1 MVDFPDESHN
11 LINLSVEMADFPDES
26 HNLVT
31 WTKIKNNRNFT
42 LSQQNLATGAWGE
55 RFTIKKPSL

>member
-42 LSQQNLATGAWGE
+42 LSQQNLATGAWG
-55 RFTIKKPSL
+55 RGDLQ

>member
-1 MVDFPDESHN
+1 MAD
-11 LINLSVEMADFPDES
+11 LSVEMADFPDES

-42 LSQQNLATGAWGE
+42 LSQQNLATGAWGSD
-55 RFTIKKPSL
+55 IYNKKSRLVHKDDYI

>member
-1 MVDFPDESHN
+1 MIFEH
-11 LINLSVEMADFPDES
+11 LKLANLSVDMADFPNER

-42 LSQQNLATGAWGE
+42 LSQQNLATGAWGG
-55 RFTIKKPSL
+55 SDLQ

>member
-1 MVDFPDESHN
+1 MVDFTDERHN
-11 LINLSVEMADFPDES
+11 LIDLSVEMEDFPDES

-42 LSQQNLATGAWGE
+42 LSQQNLATGAWG
-55 RFTIKKPSL
+55 SDLQ

>member
-1 MVDFPDESHN
+1 MIFEN
-11 LINLSVEMADFPDES
+11 LKLADLSVEMADFPDES

-42 LSQQNLATGAWGE
+42 LSQQNLATGAWG
-55 RFTIKKPSL
+55 SDLQ